1 MAFSRVRPPPKPM
14 GLPWERLRANYRPE
28 PPINRALT
36 SRKSQ
41 SGGFESLLHR
51 HIQYT
56 KPLISKEVRG
66 FVVSGVWIL
75 LAAA

>member
-1 MAFSRVRPPPKPM
+1 MNAVS
-14 GLPWERLRANYRPE
+14 PE
-28 PPINRALT
+28 IRHLLVE
-36 SRKSQ
+36 
-41 SGGFESLLHR
+41 SGTELESLLHR